1 VWLLNKGTVMTK
13 QEAMLMPTRNLKY
26 IMHESKKAFIDNG
39 FLTKGQDLDVDDAQ
53 KFIRLLD
60 AATVC
65 KEELIRRGE
74 YVESH

>member
-1 VWLLNKGTVMTK
+1 VWLLTKGTVMTK
-13 QEAMLMPTRNLKY
+13 QEAMLMPTGNLEY

-39 FLTKGQDLDVDDAQ
+39 YLTQVVVDGDDAL

-60 AATVC
+60 AVSVC